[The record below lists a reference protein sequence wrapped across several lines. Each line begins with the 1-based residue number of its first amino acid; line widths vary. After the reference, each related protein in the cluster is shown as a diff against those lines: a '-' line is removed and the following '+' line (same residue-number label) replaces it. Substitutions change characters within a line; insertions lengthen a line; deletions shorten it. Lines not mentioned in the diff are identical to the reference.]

1 MKKYTLINRNLLE
14 QLASRLAALIATNN
28 NKQLRTIGSVNQM
41 YLTSLRML
49 SELIKSWRVLAD
61 QHEHNLKLYRQLNR
75 AAYLPDGH
83 KKGRQQYQG
92 GFGRTTQRAR
102 CASDS
107 SLPPLTA
114 CDLSI
119 ETLQEQRE
127 HATAYNDARKLWL
140 EYAAAFDKLRQSLL
154 DNKVRL
160 HKYHSRCLSVLLA
173 STTHD
178 KWQGTMNDYNNEGGM
193 NGNFLNRVYV
203 CDGILKLQ
211 HMLRTAYKQSKK
223 FERVSRVMGEQI
235 NESYRIKTHDELLRR
250 KQEGIQ
256 HRKDRVFSYS
266 SESIPKY
273 RNRWLCVLGNNRDRF
288 STLCCVNGDRRYAT
302 MVRQSAANIHPSV
315 MTIVEGR
322 PEICETV
329 RFMNA
334 DVPVLRF
341 TGSTAN
347 DAARYVYALGK
358 TGIQE
363 IDKRVQN
370 VDWLHDDRQTPVLVS
385 TVRQRFHERLHYT
398 TPAER
403 TKLQT
408 RQQIA
413 CYARKLK
420 RIEYISL
427 LDSKDAG
434 NCWQG
439 TVQFCRQFGIQTPN
453 DWNDTRIRADDLLR
467 KWKEK
472 GWKLDQLFLKAIDTA
487 YNRIS
492 KQLASVGGFY

>member
-28 NKQLRTIGSVNQM
+28 NKKLRTIGSVNQM
-41 YLTSLRML
+41 YLVSLRML
-49 SELIKSWRVLAD
+49 SELIKSWKVLSD

-75 AAYLPDGH
+75 SVYLPDGH
-83 KKGRQQYQG
+83 RIHRG
-92 GFGRTTQRAR
+92 GFSRTTQRGR
-102 CASDS
+102 CASNS
-107 SLPPLTA
+107 SLPPLTV

-119 ETLQEQRE
+119 ETLQEQRK

-140 EYAAAFDKLRQSLL
+140 EYALAFDKLRQSLL

-160 HKYHSRCLSVLLA
+160 HKYHSRCLSILLA
-173 STTHD
+173 STVHD
-178 KWQGTMNDYNNEGGM
+178 KWHGAMNDYNNDGGM
-193 NGNFLNRVYV
+193 NGNFLNRVFV
-203 CDGILKLQ
+203 CDGILKFQ
-211 HMLRTAYKQSKK
+211 HMLRTARKKSKK

-235 NESYRIKTHDELLRR
+235 NEVYLIKTHDELLRR
-250 KQEGIQ
+250 RDAGIQ
-256 HRKDRVFSYS
+256 NRKDRVFSYA

-273 RNRWLCVLGNNRDRF
+273 RHRWLCVLGNNRERF
-288 STLCCVNGDRRYAT
+288 STLCRVNGDRRYAT

-322 PEICETV
+322 PEVCEHV

-341 TGSTAN
+341 AGSTA
-347 DAARYVYALGK
+347 DDVSRYVYVLGK
-358 TGIQE
+358 TGIPE

-370 VDWLHDDRQTPVLVS
+370 VDWFHDDRRTPVLVAM
-385 TVRQRFHERLHYT
+385 VKQVFHERLHYT
-398 TPAER
+398 SPAER

-427 LDSKDAG
+427 LDSKEAG

-439 TVQFCRQFGIQTPN
+439 TVQFCRQFGIKTPN
-453 DWNDTRIRADDLLR
+453 DWNDTRIKAEELLR
-467 KWKEK
+467 KWRAKD
-472 GWKLDQLFLKAIDTA
+472 WKLDQLFLKAIDTA

-492 KQLASVGGFY
+492 KQLAAVGAFY

>member
-14 QLASRLAALIATNN
+14 QLASRLSALIATNSD
-28 NKQLRTIGSVNQM
+28 KKLRTIGSVNQM
-41 YLTSLRML
+41 YLVSLRML

-92 GFGRTTQRAR
+92 GFGRTTQRGR

-107 SLPPLTA
+107 SLPPLTV

-140 EYAAAFDKLRQSLL
+140 EYALAFVKLRELL
-154 DNKVRL
+154 LTNKVRL
-160 HKYHSRCLSVLLA
+160 HYYHSRCLSVLLA
-173 STTHD
+173 STVHE
-178 KWQGTMNDYNNEGGM
+178 KWHGTMNDYNNDGGL
-193 NGNFLNRVYV
+193 NGNFLNQPYV
-203 CDGILKLQ
+203 CNGILKLQ
-211 HMLRTAYKQSKK
+211 HMLRTAYKTSKK
-223 FERVSRVMGEQI
+223 SERVSRVMGEQI
-235 NESYRIKTHDELLRR
+235 NEVYMIRLHDELLRR
-250 KQEGIQ
+250 EQEGTQ
-256 HRKDRVFSYS
+256 YRKDRVFSYAS
-266 SESIPKY
+266 KSIPKY
-273 RNRWLCVLGNNRDRF
+273 RNRWLCVLGNNQDRF

-322 PEICETV
+322 PEVCETV

-341 TGSTAN
+341 VGSTAN
-347 DAARYVYALGK
+347 DVSRYVYVLGK
-358 TGIQE
+358 TGIPE
-363 IDKRVQN
+363 IDKCVQN
-370 VDWLHDDRQTPVLVS
+370 VDWFHDDEQTPVPVS
-385 TVRQRFHERLHYT
+385 MVKQRFRERLHYT

-427 LDSKDAG
+427 LDSRDAG

-439 TVQFCRQFGIQTPN
+439 TVQFCRQFGIQTPS
-453 DWNDTRIRADDLLR
+453 DWCDTRIKSEELLR
-467 KWKEK
+467 KWKAKE
-472 GWKLDQLFLKAIDTA
+472 WRLDQLFLKAIDTA

-492 KQLASVGGFY
+492 K

>member
-28 NKQLRTIGSVNQM
+28 NKKLRTIGSANQM

-49 SELIKSWRVLAD
+49 SELIKSWKVLSE

-75 AAYLPDGH
+75 TTYLPDGH
-83 KKGRQQYQG
+83 KQDRQQYQG
-92 GFGRTTQRAR
+92 GFGRTTQRGR
-102 CASDS
+102 CASGN
-107 SLPPLTA
+107 SLPPLTV
-114 CDLSI
+114 CELSI
-119 ETLQEQRE
+119 ETLTEQRT
-127 HATAYNDARKLWL
+127 HAVAYNDARKLWL
-140 EYAAAFDKLRQSLL
+140 EYALAFDKLRQSLL
-154 DNKVRL
+154 DNKIRL

-173 STTHD
+173 STVHD
-178 KWQGTMNDYNNEGGM
+178 KWQGTLNDYNNDGNL
-193 NGNFLNRVYV
+193 NGNFLNRMHV

-211 HMLRTAYKQSKK
+211 HMLRTAYKKSKK

-235 NESYRIKTHDELLRR
+235 NTVYTIKTHDELLRR
-250 KQEGIQ
+250 KQEGTQ
-256 HRKDRVFSYS
+256 YRKGVAFSYA
-266 SESIPKY
+266 SESISKY
-273 RNRWLCVLGNNRDRF
+273 RRRWLCVLGNNRERF

-322 PEICETV
+322 PEVCEHV

-341 TGSTAN
+341 VGSTA
-347 DAARYVYALGK
+347 DDVSRYVYVLGK
-358 TGIQE
+358 TGIQDV
-363 IDKRVQN
+363 DKQVRN
-370 VDWLHDDRQTPVLVS
+370 VDWLHDDRRTHVPVSMVK
-385 TVRQRFHERLHYT
+385 QRLHERLHYT
-398 TPAER
+398 SPAER

-427 LDSKDAG
+427 LDSKEAG

-439 TVQFCRQFGIQTPN
+439 TVQFCRQFGITVPH
-453 DWNDTRIRADDLLR
+453 DWNDTRIKAEELLR
-467 KWKEK
+467 KWKAKE
-472 GWKLDQLFLKAIDTA
+472 WKLDQLFLKAIDTA

-492 KQLASVGGFY
+492 KQLASTGAFY